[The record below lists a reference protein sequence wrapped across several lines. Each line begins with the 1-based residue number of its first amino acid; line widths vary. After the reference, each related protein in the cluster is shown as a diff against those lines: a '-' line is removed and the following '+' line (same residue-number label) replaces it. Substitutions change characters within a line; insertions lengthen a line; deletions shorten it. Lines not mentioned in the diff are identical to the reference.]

1 MNSVE
6 KYILTQI
13 KNQSIAPDEAKIM
26 LSELRQK
33 KANLKEDIAI
43 IGVACKLPN
52 SNNVDEFWDNIL
64 HGRNCFVTKPPEK
77 MLLDELFKN
86 PHYADLFDHK
96 HWRKED
102 ENVENFVGGFIQD
115 FDKFDAN
122 FFGIPP
128 REARYIDPQQ
138 RVFMEVAWSAI
149 EDAGYTD
156 KSIRDSMTGIFV
168 GRDGTNSNTYAFHT
182 AYDSVSVSGSWA
194 GILASRLNYLFNLK
208 GPAFVVDTACSSGLV
223 AIHEACGALHNNECE
238 MAIAGGISL
247 GAPGVEQEKVPGDIE
262 EVNGDAAVVSDDN
275 AVRTFDKKCSGTVFS
290 EGCTV
295 IVLKALDK
303 AIKDRNQIY
312 GIIKGSAMNSDGA
325 SNGLTAPNPVAQEN
339 VIVDAWKRAQINP
352 EELDFIE
359 THGTGTLLG
368 DPIEIKGLTNA
379 FKHFT
384 DKKQFCGV
392 GSVKTNIGHTVGAAG
407 VTNVVKLVLGMK
419 NEIMPPNRN
428 FSEPNPHIDFV
439 DSPVYVVDQ
448 PTEWKR
454 GDKVRI
460 AGASA
465 WGYSGTN
472 CHLVVQEAPLLEKS
486 VNTKPV
492 NIFTISAKTEK
503 SMSSFIENY
512 HQFFEKHDEL
522 NIEDICFT
530 SNIGRGHYFY
540 RVAILSE
547 TFDELK
553 EKVAYLYENGMCTYE
568 DKHIYFNAHQIVSER
583 KKQRDKGDI
592 TQKDI
597 SVLSQKT
604 DEMVN
609 VLCDKTISKDAYMQS
624 LISVAEAYVNG
635 ANVPW
640 QALYENENVRTVSL
654 PTYPFE
660 RISFWGE
667 KRDIRIK
674 DYSNVRSDNIKHE
687 FIQSRLVDTIDGT
700 IYELKFD
707 LTTQWPIQDHILVGN
722 NVVSG
727 TTYVDILK
735 SAFEDYYKTKK
746 IVFEDIIFLH
756 TLILSPENP
765 VAEGHLVIKKEGG
778 KETFVVA
785 SKHLDEEGNVYWTE
799 HVRGTATSHAESIP
813 TYPSMDEICA
823 MDNIEEFR
831 TMKAA
836 GFGDRWNCVA
846 RNFRD
851 TTEDKQVFYTFVK
864 LPDKYVDDLKT
875 YTYHPGLLDN
885 AINMIMFQIFTG
897 ADFYIPFT
905 YKNMKVYNN
914 LPQYF
919 YSRVERHDAS
929 RGSEVLAFD
938 VTMIDAEGR
947 TLATI
952 EECTI
957 KKVNQF
963 SDYFSSNYYGIRW
976 AQKLEANSVAAEV
989 TGNVLVFADKEDWAS
1004 ELVQKISGANNT
1016 IYNVVFAD
1024 EYRKIDDKHYTI
1036 TSAEEDYERLLD
1048 DMQVSSL
1055 SKIYHLANIDL
1066 SRENSE
1072 YADVKDDMQKGVYS
1086 LVYMD
1091 KVFSRRIKG
1100 TVDFVLVAS
1109 DVFRVNGE
1117 EKHFIP
1123 SGSAFFGLVK
1133 SLKYECPVFTF
1144 RCIEFNANSDREVV
1158 FDEIINGQVY
1168 GNVAIRNKLRYTEY
1182 LERLDTGYTN
1192 KSEMDIYAEG
1202 AYLITGGTGGLGLV
1216 MASNLADYANCNVCL
1231 VARRAVPER
1240 DTWDAIHN
1248 DASDAKTCNMIR
1260 SVRSLEERGCNV
1272 IFKQAD
1278 VSDKAAMKVIVD
1290 DLKRDYGRINGV
1302 IHCAGVAGDGFILN
1316 KPIETFNNVINP
1328 KVYGSVVLGELLKD
1342 DDLDFFVLFS
1352 SMTGIL
1358 GGSGQG
1364 DYTAANAF
1372 LDGYANYLNAK
1383 GMVVQSINWPGW
1395 SETGMAADYNLSEAV
1410 TMFKSLTNQYGV
1422 SILNRLIC
1430 TDLTNVIPG
1439 NINLQFIQSMGLER
1453 LPIVLSNVLLKDFER
1468 FQSQNGQE
1476 TIAVASSKVNLADIV
1491 ITGKSEDEF
1500 TETERTIA
1508 YIYASVLNLTQIDIY
1523 DNFSSMG
1530 GDSIISTEVFKILN
1544 KQYDGILSISDI
1556 FLYPTIESI
1565 AEYVDKL
1572 TGKAEEVKTIEVFD
1586 NLIDKFEQGDV
1597 DIDSVVDFLDNK

>member
-13 KNQSIAPDEAKIM
+13 KNKSIDPDEAKLM

-33 KANLKEDIAI
+33 KANIREDIAI

-86 PHYADLFDHK
+86 PYYADLFDHR

-182 AYDSVSVSGSWA
+182 AYDSVSISGSWA

-223 AIHEACGALHNNECE
+223 AIHEACGALRNNECE

-247 GAPGVEQEKVPGDIE
+247 GAPGVEQEKAPEDTE
-262 EVNGDAAVVSDDN
+262 EANADAAVVSDDN

-295 IVLKALDK
+295 IVLKPLDK

-312 GIIKGSAMNSDGA
+312 GIIRGSAMNSDGA
-325 SNGLTAPNPVAQEN
+325 SNGLTAPNPIAQEN

-379 FKHFT
+379 FSHFT

-407 VTNVVKLVLGMK
+407 VTNVVKLVLGMR
-419 NEIMPPNRN
+419 NEVMPPNRN

-472 CHLVVQEAPLLEKS
+472 CHLVVQEPPLLETS
-486 VNTKPV
+486 VNTKPL

-503 SMSSFIENY
+503 SMLSFIENY
-512 HQFFEKHDEL
+512 HQYFEKHSNL
-522 NIEDICFT
+522 NIADVCFT
-530 SNIGRGHYFY
+530 SNVGRGHYFY
-540 RVAILSE
+540 RVAILAE

-553 EKVAYLYENGMCTYE
+553 EKVDYLYSNGMSSNS
-568 DKHIYFNAHQIVSER
+568 DRHIYFNAHQIVPEK
-583 KKQRDKGDI
+583 KKQRERGDI

-597 SVLSQKT
+597 SILSQKA
-604 DEMVN
+604 DELMN
-609 VLCDKTISKDAYMQS
+609 VLCDH
-624 LISVAEAYVNG
+624 SVSGDSYKEKVTLLADAYVNG
-635 ANVPW
+635 ANVQW
-640 QALYENENVRTVSL
+640 QTLYEGENVRTVSL

-667 KRDIRIK
+667 KRDIHVK
-674 DYSNVRSDNIKHE
+674 DYSNVRSDDIKHE
-687 FIQSRLVDTIDGT
+687 FITGRLVDTINET

-707 LTTQWPIQDHILVGN
+707 LNTQWPIQDHILVGN

-735 SAFEDYYKTKK
+735 SAFEDYYKTRK
-746 IVFEDIIFLH
+746 IVFEDIIFLQ
-756 TLILSPENP
+756 TLILSMENP
-765 VAEGHLVIKKEGG
+765 TAEGHLVIKKEGE
-778 KETFVVA
+778 KETFVLA
-785 SKHLDEEGNVYWTE
+785 SKHVDEEGNVAWTE
-799 HVRGTATSHAESIP
+799 HVRGTARSHTEADPI
-813 TYPSMDEICA
+813 YPSMDEICS
-823 MDNIEEFR
+823 MENVEEFR
-831 TMKAA
+831 ALKAA

-851 TTEDKQVFYTFVK
+851 TNDEKQVFYTFVK
-864 LPDKYVDDLKT
+864 LDDKYADDLKT

-905 YKNMKVYNN
+905 YKNMKIYKD

-919 YSRVERHDAS
+919 YSKVEKHPS
-929 RGSEVLAFD
+929 STGSEVLAFD
-938 VTMIDAEGR
+938 VTMVDPEGHL
-947 TLATI
+947 LASV

-957 KKVNQF
+957 KKVTQF
-963 SDYFSSNYYGIRW
+963 NDYFSSNYYGIRW
-976 AQKLEANSVAAEV
+976 TEYEESNSPVEET
-989 TGNVLVFADKEDWAS
+989 TGNILIFSDKGDWA
-1004 ELVQKISGANNT
+1004 EDLVRKISSENNN
-1016 IYNVVFAD
+1016 IYSIAFAE
-1024 EYRKIDDKHYTI
+1024 EYSKIDDNHYSI
-1036 TSAEEDYERLLD
+1036 TGLEEDYDHLLD
-1048 DMQVSSL
+1048 DMHITSI
-1055 SKIYHLANIDL
+1055 SKVYHLANIDV
-1066 SRENSE
+1066 SREISE
-1072 YADVKDDMQKGVYS
+1072 YSDVQTDMQQGVYS

-1100 TVDFVLVAS
+1100 SIDFVIVAS
-1109 DVFRVNGE
+1109 DVYKVDWK

-1123 SGSAFFGLVK
+1123 SGSALLGLVK
-1133 SLKYECPVFTF
+1133 SLKYECPTFTF
-1144 RCIEFNANSDREVV
+1144 RCIEINASSDKDVV
-1158 FDEIINGQVY
+1158 FDEIINGHIY
-1168 GNVAIRNKLRYTEY
+1168 GNVAIRNKSRYTEY
-1182 LERLDTGYTN
+1182 LERLDTGYSN
-1192 KSEMDIYAEG
+1192 KSEMDIYDEG

-1216 MASNLADYANCNVCL
+1216 MASNLADYAHCNVCL
-1231 VARRAVPER
+1231 VARRRVPER
-1240 DTWDAIHN
+1240 DTWDKILE
-1248 DASDAKTCNMIR
+1248 DDSDAKTCNLIR
-1260 SVRSLEERGCNV
+1260 NVRKLEERGCNV

-1278 VSDKAAMKVIVD
+1278 VSDKDAMKGVVD

-1316 KPIETFNNVINP
+1316 KPMETFNNVINP
-1328 KVYGSVVLGELLKD
+1328 KVYGSIVLGELLKD
-1342 DDLDFFVLFS
+1342 EKLDFFVLFS

-1358 GGSGQG
+1358 GGPGQG

-1372 LDGYANYLNAK
+1372 LDGYANYLNSK

-1395 SETGMAADYNLSEAV
+1395 SETGMAADYNLSEAI

-1439 NINLQFIQSMGLER
+1439 NINLQFIQNIGLER
-1453 LPIVLSNVLLKDFER
+1453 LPVILSNTLLKDFER
-1468 FQSQNGQE
+1468 FQSQNGGG
-1476 TIAVASSKVNLADIV
+1476 AASLASNKVNLADIV
-1491 ITGKSEDEF
+1491 ITGKSEDEY

-1508 YIYASVLNLTQIDIY
+1508 YIYASVLNLNQIDIY

-1544 KQYDGILSISDI
+1544 KQYNGILSISDI

-1572 TGKAEEVKTIEVFD
+1572 TGKTEKVENVEEFD
-1586 NLIDKFEQGDV
+1586 NLIDQFEQGDV
-1597 DIDSVVDFLDNK
+1597 DIDSVVEFLDNK